1 LKCPEGERS
10 IMYDAILVP
19 TDGSEG
25 VDRTLEHAVEMAR
38 RYDATVHALY
48 VVDRRFELAA
58 DEDREDL
65 VERLTD
71 RGEEAVAAV
80 AEAAEDAGVDA
91 VTDVREGIP
100 YKTIL
105 EYAAEADVDV
115 IAMGTHGRTGRDRL
129 AHLGSVTDRVVE
141 NATVPVFVVNIGD
154 GD

>member
-1 LKCPEGERS
+1 
-10 IMYDAILVP
+10 MYDAILVP

-25 VDRTLEHAVEMAR
+25 VDRTLDHAIEMAR
-38 RYDATVHALY
+38 NHGATVHALY

-58 DEDREDL
+58 DEDREEL
-65 VERLTD
+65 IAQLTD
-71 RGEEAVAAV
+71 RGEDAVAAV
-80 AEAAEDAGVDA
+80 AERAGEAGLDV
-91 VTDVREGIP
+91 VTDVREGVP

-105 EYAAEADVDV
+105 GYADEAGIDV

-154 GD
+154 AD

>member
-1 LKCPEGERS
+1 
-10 IMYDAILVP
+10 MYDAILVP

-38 RYDATVHALY
+38 RYDATLHALY

-65 VERLTD
+65 IEQLIQ
-71 RGEEAVAAV
+71 RGEEAVTAV

-91 VTDVREGIP
+91 VTGVREGIP

-105 EYAAEADVDV
+105 DYAAEADVDV

-129 AHLGSVTDRVVE
+129 AHLGSVTDRVVK
-141 NATVPVFVVNIGD
+141 NAAVPVFVVNIGD
-154 GD
+154 GAD

>member
-1 LKCPEGERS
+1 
-10 IMYDAILVP
+10 MYDAILVP

-25 VDRTLEHAVEMAR
+25 VDRTLEHAIMMAQHH
-38 RYDATVHALY
+38 DATIHALY

-65 VERLTD
+65 VAQLTE
-71 RGEEAVAAV
+71 RGESAVADI
-80 AEAAEDAGVDA
+80 AETAGAAGVDV
-91 VTDVREGIP
+91 VTTVREGIP

-105 EYAAEADVDV
+105 GYADEADIDV

-141 NATVPVFVVNIGD
+141 NATVPVFVVNIGG

>member
-1 LKCPEGERS
+1 
-10 IMYDAILVP
+10 MYDAILVP

-65 VERLTD
+65 VERLTE
-71 RGEEAVAAV
+71 RG
-80 AEAAEDAGVDA
+80 EAAEDAGVDA
-91 VTDVREGIP
+91 VTGVREGIP

-105 EYAAEADVDV
+105 DYAAEADVDV

-141 NATVPVFVVNIGD
+141 NAAVPVFVVNIGD
-154 GD
+154 GAD

>member
-1 LKCPEGERS
+1 
-10 IMYDAILVP
+10 MYDRILVP

-25 VDRTLEHAVEMAR
+25 VTKTLEHALELAR
-38 RYDATVHALY
+38 NHDATIHALY

-58 DEDREDL
+58 DEDRADL
-65 VERLTD
+65 VERLTE
-71 RGEEAVAAV
+71 RGEAAV
-80 AEAAEDAGVDA
+80 SSVAERANEAGVDV
-91 VTDVREGIP
+91 VTEVREGVP

-105 EYAAEADVDV
+105 DYAATVDADV
-115 IAMGTHGRTGRDRL
+115 ITMGTHGRTGRDRL

>member
-1 LKCPEGERS
+1 
-10 IMYDAILVP
+10 MYDAILVP

-38 RYDATVHALY
+38 RYDATLHALY

-65 VERLTD
+65 IEQLIE
-71 RGEEAVAAV
+71 RGEEAVTAV

-91 VTDVREGIP
+91 VTGVREGIP

-105 EYAAEADVDV
+105 DYAAEADVDV

-129 AHLGSVTDRVVE
+129 AHLGSVTDRVVK
-141 NATVPVFVVNIGD
+141 NAAVPVFVVNIGD
-154 GD
+154 GAD

>member
-1 LKCPEGERS
+1 
-10 IMYDAILVP
+10 MYDAILVP

-25 VDRTLEHAVEMAR
+25 VEETLRHALSLAR
-38 RYDATVHALY
+38 DHDATVHALY

-58 DEDREDL
+58 DEDREEL
-65 VERLTD
+65 TARLAD

-80 AEAAEDAGVDA
+80 ADRAREAGLDA

-100 YKTIL
+100 YKTVL
-105 EYAAEADVDV
+105 DYVEEAGVDV
-115 IAMGTHGRTGRDRL
+115 VVMGTHGRTGRDRL

-141 NATVPVFVVNIGD
+141 NATVPVFVVNIGA

>member
-1 LKCPEGERS
+1 
-10 IMYDAILVP
+10 MYDAILVP

-38 RYDATVHALY
+38 NHDATVHALY

-65 VERLTD
+65 IEQLID
-71 RGEEAVAAV
+71 RGEGAVAAV
-80 AEAAEDAGVDA
+80 AETAEAAGVDA
-91 VTDVREGIP
+91 VTSVREGIP

-105 EYAAEADVDV
+105 DYAEEANIDV

-141 NATVPVFVVNIGD
+141 NATVPVFVVNIG
-154 GD
+154 GEE

>member
-1 LKCPEGERS
+1 
-10 IMYDAILVP
+10 MYDAILVP

-25 VDRTLEHAVEMAR
+25 VDRTLEHAITMAQHH
-38 RYDATVHALY
+38 DATIHALY

-65 VERLTD
+65 VAQLTE
-71 RGEEAVAAV
+71 RGESAVADI
-80 AEAAEDAGVDA
+80 AETAGAAGVDV
-91 VTDVREGIP
+91 VTSVREGIP

-105 EYAAEADVDV
+105 SYAEDADIDV

-141 NATVPVFVVNIGD
+141 NATVPVFVINIGD

>member
-1 LKCPEGERS
+1 
-10 IMYDAILVP
+10 MYDAILVP

-25 VDRTLEHAVEMAR
+25 VDRTLEHAVAMAR
-38 RYDATVHALY
+38 NHDATLHALY

-65 VERLTD
+65 VEQLTD
-71 RGEEAVAAV
+71 RGEQAVAAV
-80 AEAAEDAGVDA
+80 AERATDAGLDV

-105 EYAAEADVDV
+105 DYAEEAGVDV

-141 NATVPVFVVNIGD
+141 NATVPVFVVNIGHS

>member
-1 LKCPEGERS
+1 
-10 IMYDAILVP
+10 MYDAILVP

-25 VDRTLEHAVEMAR
+25 VDRTLDHAIEMAR
-38 RYDATVHALY
+38 NHDATVHALY

-65 VERLTD
+65 IARLTD
-71 RGEEAVAAV
+71 RGESAVAAV
-80 AEAAEDAGVDA
+80 ADRAEAAGLDV

-105 EYAAEADVDV
+105 DYAEEAGIDVV
-115 IAMGTHGRTGRDRL
+115 TMGTHGRTGRDRL

-154 GD
+154 RGD

>member
-1 LKCPEGERS
+1 
-10 IMYDAILVP
+10 MYDAILVP

-25 VDRTLEHAVEMAR
+25 VDRTLDHAIEMAR
-38 RYDATVHALY
+38 NHDATVHALY

-58 DEDREDL
+58 DEDRDDL
-65 VERLTD
+65 VARLTD
-71 RGEEAVAAV
+71 RGESAVAAV
-80 AEAAEDAGVDA
+80 AERAEDAGLDV

-105 EYAAEADVDV
+105 DYAEEADVDV
-115 IAMGTHGRTGRDRL
+115 VTMGTHGRTGRDRL

-141 NATVPVFVVNIGD
+141 NATVPVFVINIGD

>member
-1 LKCPEGERS
+1 
-10 IMYDAILVP
+10 MYDAILVP

-80 AEAAEDAGVDA
+80 AEAAEDADVDA
-91 VTDVREGIP
+91 VTDIREGIP

-154 GD
+154 DA

>member
-1 LKCPEGERS
+1 
-10 IMYDAILVP
+10 MYDAILVP

-38 RYDATVHALY
+38 RYDASIHALY

-65 VERLTD
+65 SERLTH

-80 AEAAEDAGVDA
+80 APAAAEAGVDA
-91 VTDVREGIP
+91 VTSVRQGIP
-100 YKTIL
+100 YKTVL
-105 EYAAEADVDV
+105 AYTEEAGVDV
-115 IAMGTHGRTGRDRL
+115 VAMGTHGRTGRDRL

-141 NATVPVFVVNIGD
+141 NATVPVFVINIGD
-154 GD
+154 GG

>member
-1 LKCPEGERS
+1 
-10 IMYDAILVP
+10 MYDAILVP

-38 RYDATVHALY
+38 TYDATIHALY

-65 VERLTD
+65 TERLRE
-71 RGEEAVAAV
+71 RGEVAVAAV
-80 AEAAEDAGVDA
+80 VEAATDAGVDA
-91 VTDVREGIP
+91 VSSVREGIP

-105 EYAAEADVDV
+105 DYADEVGIDV
-115 IAMGTHGRTGRDRL
+115 ITMGTHGRTGRDRL

-141 NATVPVFVVNIGD
+141 NATVPVFVVNIG